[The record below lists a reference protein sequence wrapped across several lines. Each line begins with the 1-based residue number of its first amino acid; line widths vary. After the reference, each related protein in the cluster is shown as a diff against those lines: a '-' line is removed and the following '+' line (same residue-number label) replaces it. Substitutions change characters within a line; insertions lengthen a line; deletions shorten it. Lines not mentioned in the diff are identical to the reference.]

1 MVKTEKTDKKS
12 FETQLTRLQTVVDRL
27 EQGDASLE
35 QSLELFKEGQE
46 LVKDCRKR
54 LAAARHQVEVFSRGE
69 VSPLNLDTEPEN
81 DTDHEI

>member
-1 MVKTEKTDKKS
+1 MAKTEKNDKKN
-12 FETQLTRLQTVVDRL
+12 FETQLARLQAVVDRL
-27 EQGDASLE
+27 ERGDASLE

-69 VSPLNLDTEPEN
+69 ISPLNPDTEPEN
-81 DTDHEI
+81 DTSHEL